1 MAQIRLRG
9 VHKRFGQNWV
19 VRDFNLDVK
28 DKEFVVLVGPS
39 GCGKTTILRMIAG
52 LEDITDGE
60 IWIGDKVVNKIP
72 PKDRNIAMVFQS
84 YALYPHMNV
93 FNNMAFGLQSRRFPK
108 AEIEARVREAAAIL
122 GIEVFLG
129 RKPRELSGGQRQR
142 VAMGRAI
149 VRQPQAFLFDE
160 PLSNLDAKLRVQMRV
175 ELSKLHERLATTVIY
190 VTHDQMEAMTLADR
204 IVIMNEGRLL
214 QAGKPLDVYENPRNL
229 FVAGFIGSP
238 SMNLLKLSVAEKD
251 GRLCVDG
258 KTFRLPIPERLENRY
273 RPRLNGEV
281 IFGIRPEHINDRAFV
296 RDIPG
301 GEELEAVVD
310 VVEPVGPEVILVV
323 TAGAHQLTA
332 KVDPQTEAS
341 VHQPIKLSVD
351 MNQMHLFDEKTGE
364 VIR

>member
-9 VHKRFGQNWV
+9 VHKRFGENWV

-60 IWIGDKVVNKIP
+60 VWIGDRVVNKIP

-122 GIEVFLG
+122 GIEEFLG

-149 VRQPQAFLFDE
+149 VRQPLAFLFDE

-175 ELSKLHERLATTVIY
+175 ELSKLHERLETTVIY

-214 QAGKPLDVYENPRNL
+214 QAGTPLDVYESPRNM

-238 SMNLLKLSVAEKD
+238 SMNLLKLSVVED
-251 GRLCVDG
+251 NGRLYVDG
-258 KTFRLPIPERLENRY
+258 KTFRLAIPGRLEERY
-273 RPRLNGEV
+273 RPRLNEEV
-281 IFGIRPEHINDRAFV
+281 IFGIRPEHINDRAFA

-301 GEELEAVVD
+301 KDELEAVVD
-310 VVEPVGPEVILVV
+310 VVEPVGSEVILIV
-323 TAGAHQLTA
+323 TAGSHQLTA
-332 KVDPQTEAS
+332 KVDPHTEAS
-341 VHQPIKLSVD
+341 VHQPIRLSVD
-351 MNQMHLFDEKTGE
+351 MNQIRLFDKKTEE
-364 VIR
+364 VIT